1 MTPKL
6 RIAAITDEFS
16 PDLAQ
21 ALDAMKPI
29 GMTGADFPALT
40 WSNFLVG
47 NLLPVTAGNIIG
59 GSVMVAAT
67 YWFVYLRKSK
77 PVDPNSGI

>member
-1 MTPKL
+1 MQASPA
-6 RIAAITDEFS
+6 RIVVQS
-16 PDLAQ
+16 PVLQDGQ
-21 ALDAMKPI
+21 PI
-29 GMTGADFPALT
+29 PRAHTADGPNTSPALT